1 VFKADA
7 TKLPAYVGVDVPG
20 MGYGIYRIG
29 KVQQPAEQDEARRK
43 SEAEQINGIVAQQE
57 MHDYIELL
65 KQKAKVKI
73 LKPITKTTVTE
84 VK

>member
-1 VFKADA
+1 VE
-7 TKLPAYVGVDVPG
+7 LPG

-43 SEAEQINGIVAQQE
+43 TEADQIANIVAQQE
-57 MHDYIELL
+57 MFDYVEAL

-73 LKPITKTTVTE
+73 VKPLAVAASAAKTDADA
-84 VK
+84 K

>member
-1 VFKADA
+1 
-7 TKLPAYVGVDVPG
+7 
-20 MGYGIYRIG
+20 
-29 KVQQPAEQDEARRK
+29 
-43 SEAEQINGIVAQQE
+43 

-73 LKPITKTTVTE
+73 LKPIASATVVE